1 MVFSKLGENI
11 GENQYYKEN
20 CYDESKDTISLHL
33 RISPA
38 IANDLTKVIA
48 VYRAFGVDKKELLKS
63 EFSAMILKNF
73 LDSLA
78 DDESAILDLIGMMKA
93 FRDGGVSDGN

>member
-20 CYDESKDTISLHL
+20 CYDESKESISLHI
-33 RISPA
+33 RISPET
-38 IANDLTKVIA
+38 ANDVTKAIA
-48 VYRAFGVDKKELLKS
+48 VYREFGVDKKALNKS
-63 EFSAMILKNF
+63 DFVEMILKNF
-73 LDSLA
+73 LGNLN

-93 FRDGGVSDGN
+93 FRDGGAIHGY

>member
-1 MVFSKLGENI
+1 MVFDTLGENI

-33 RISPA
+33 RISPE

-48 VYRAFGVDKKELLKS
+48 IYREFGVDKKELLKS
-63 EFSAMILKNF
+63 EFSAMILKDF
-73 LDSLA
+73 LDGLA
-78 DDESAILDLIGMMKA
+78 DDESAILFLIGKMKS
-93 FRDGGVSDGN
+93 FRDGGAANGN

>member
-1 MVFSKLGENI
+1 MVFKTLCKDI

-38 IANDLTKVIA
+38 IANDLTKAIS
-48 VYRAFGVDKKELLKS
+48 VYREFGIDKHELIKS
-63 EFSAMILKNF
+63 EFGEMIIKDF
-73 LDSLA
+73 LDNLG
-78 DDESAILDLIGMMKA
+78 DDNAAVIDLIGKMKA
-93 FRDGGVSDGN
+93 FRDGGVVNE

>member
-1 MVFSKLGENI
+1 MVFKTLGKDI

-38 IANDLTKVIA
+38 IANDLTKAIS
-48 VYRAFGVDKKELLKS
+48 VYREFGIDKHELIKS
-63 EFSAMILKNF
+63 EFGEMIIKDF
-73 LDSLA
+73 LDNLG
-78 DDESAILDLIGMMKA
+78 DDNAAVIDLIAKMKA
-93 FRDGGVSDGN
+93 FRDGGVVNE

>member
-1 MVFSKLGENI
+1 MVFNKLGENI

-38 IANDLTKVIA
+38 IANDLTKAIA
-48 VYRAFGVDKKELLKS
+48 VYREFGVDKKELLKS

-73 LDSLA
+73 LDNLN

-93 FRDGGVSDGN
+93 FRDGGVVDGN